1 MSSALNVL
9 IIGRIHPAGPEMLA
23 DRSDLVVT
31 QIEQDPQTVA
41 VHMTAADAVIVRTAK
56 LDAEVIAGANR
67 LRLVA
72 RHGVGYDNVD
82 VGALTARGIPLA
94 TVGDANSL
102 TVAEHTL
109 HLMLMLSKR
118 AMQWHGTTSAG
129 DWQGNGLSFGADLLG
144 KTVFIIGLG
153 RIGTHV
159 ARLCRAFGM
168 AVLVHDPYIDDAKIA
183 ASEAA
188 RAESLAAGLAA
199 ADFTTLH
206 APLTDE
212 TRAMIDAM
220 ALETMPAHACLINV
234 ARGGLV
240 DEAALTQALKNDL
253 IAGAGIDVFEQE
265 PTPAGNPLLGHE
277 NVILSPHVA
286 GITAESLEGMSRR
299 CAQNV
304 MDHIDGKLDP
314 AVVVN
319 AEVLTSTK

>member
-1 MSSALNVL
+1 M
-9 IIGRIHPAGPEMLA
+9 H
-23 DRSDLVVT
+23 
-31 QIEQDPQTVA
+31 
-41 VHMTAADAVIVRTAK
+41 
-56 LDAEVIAGANR
+56 GA
-67 LRLVA
+67 
-72 RHGVGYDNVD
+72 
-82 VGALTARGIPLA
+82 
-94 TVGDANSL
+94 
-102 TVAEHTL
+102 

-212 TRAMIDAM
+212 TRAMIDAK